1 MASPPLPAALVDK
14 LLKAFGQSVN
24 RVEFTSDML
33 GAFKHLAEN
42 AAETVYKRFK
52 YTQTPLQTARLSK
65 GAALG
70 CLLLWEATLWRSGTS
85 SRVIRADELAHWV
98 SVQMLHRQA
107 FKHLFVSTAAPHNV
121 WAISGPAVPT
131 SLQLQD
137 GRVVVPKTRI
147 APESHCS
154 SVSLRAADV
163 LRGSVDEMHVVIK
176 TSTHTTEEISH
187 HINLAGDG
195 PVLAS
200 LRSPA
205 AIVDATLQAAHAIKA
220 LTMNRHLHGDVFPRN
235 IAYQDGKGV
244 LLDLATLKPLHQ
256 GHLQA
261 SSITGTPAF
270 MSLAVLKG
278 SIKGIQIGSTMY
290 CSAQSVNDMMRGN

>member
-1 MASPPLPAALVDK
+1 MLP
-14 LLKAFGQSVN
+14 FSFSSVCN
-24 RVEFTSDML
+24 S
-33 GAFKHLAEN
+33 
-42 AAETVYKRFK
+42 YKG
-52 YTQTPLQTARLSK
+52 LSK

-176 TSTHTTEEISH
+176 TSTHITEEISH
-187 HINLAGDG
+187 HMWVREHCSQVANLPILLGTANHGG
-195 PVLAS
+195 EIWLVTVQS
-200 LRSPA
+200 W
-205 AIVDATLQAAHAIKA
+205 QA
-220 LTMNRHLHGDVFPRN
+220 
-235 IAYQDGKGV
+235 
-244 LLDLATLKPLHQ
+244 
-256 GHLQA
+256 
-261 SSITGTPAF
+261 
-270 MSLAVLKG
+270 
-278 SIKGIQIGSTMY
+278 
-290 CSAQSVNDMMRGN
+290 